1 MIENLEGEIWKNVG
15 IFKSIDFTGY
25 YEVSNKGRFKSVNR
39 TVICKD
45 GIKRTW
51 KERLLK
57 QCNNNGYLT
66 VYLTKDGKRTSIIA
80 QQVDALRFVE
90 NPNPKEY
97 IQINHKDE
105 NRANNCAENLEWC
118 TFEYNYNYGSHIER
132 CTKNMVEHAKSRR
145 APIVQ
150 LSLDGRLIKNYDAY
164 IDVEQDGFN
173 SSAVCACSKGKRRT
187 HKGYKWM
194 KLSDYEKMI
203 QQQEELDK

>member
-1 MIENLEGEIWKNVG
+1 MIENLEGEVWKNVG

-80 QQVDALRFVE
+80 HQLVALRFVE

-105 NRANNCAENLEWC
+105 NRANN
-118 TFEYNYNYGSHIER
+118 
-132 CTKNMVEHAKSRR
+132 
-145 APIVQ
+145 
-150 LSLDGRLIKNYDAY
+150 
-164 IDVEQDGFN
+164 GFN